1 MNAKNKV
8 VYVPPVYEEVQH
20 EVTSVDDKNNPLRTF
35 VGVSFLKGSFRL
47 KSCNTPRIERKTVR
61 VSRAKLLLYGTNRG
75 NNREIYERGG
85 LNSQSLPLRTKRI
98 RSERRSTACSGTS
111 TVFLKLSYPNN
122 LLNLDLFFVNETSVK
137 ILGRDTR
144 LLR

>member
-1 MNAKNKV
+1 M
-8 VYVPPVYEEVQH
+8 
-20 EVTSVDDKNNPLRTF
+20 F
-35 VGVSFLKGSFRL
+35 VGVSSLKGSFRL

-75 NNREIYERGG
+75 NNRLIYETGG
-85 LNSQSLPLRTKRI
+85 VNSQDLPLRTKRI
-98 RSERRSTACSGTS
+98 RSDKRWTACSGAS

-122 LLNLDLFFVNETSVK
+122 LLNRDLVFVKETSVK
-137 ILGRDTR
+137 MLGRDTE